1 VDSSSSQ
8 NRVTLALRRSVVTI
22 LGAIRRVLAS
32 IFQVVFNDR
41 LRDISQKTDR
51 LGSAS
56 VESVTH
62 LGSEVRALDRRLARI
77 EGELTAL
84 RELLERRERT
94 SEPAEDPEEIRS
106 AGA

>member
-1 VDSSSSQ
+1 MDSSPD
-8 NRVTLALRRSVVTI
+8 NRVTLTLRRGVVAI
-22 LGAIRRVLAS
+22 LGAVRRVLGS

-62 LGSEVRALDRRLARI
+62 LGSEVRALDQRLARI
-77 EGELTAL
+77 EDELAAI
-84 RELLERRERT
+84 RELLEQR
-94 SEPAEDPEEIRS
+94 SAEPATDPDKIS
-106 AGA
+106 AG